1 MQKMSA
7 EKGTVLWWQWQ
18 DHSLQLLNLEKIEHV
33 QLLMLEA
40 ELTAYKQ
47 INLYLINF
55 ALVKSFPGPKFMIDI
70 WLWAFGSQL
79 LKV

>member
-1 MQKMSA
+1 
-7 EKGTVLWWQWQ
+7 
-18 DHSLQLLNLEKIEHV
+18 
-33 QLLMLEA
+33 MLEA

-47 INLYLINF
+47 INLYLIHF

-79 LKV
+79 LKLKDDVSEQINIALPHMNNQNRGGSAG